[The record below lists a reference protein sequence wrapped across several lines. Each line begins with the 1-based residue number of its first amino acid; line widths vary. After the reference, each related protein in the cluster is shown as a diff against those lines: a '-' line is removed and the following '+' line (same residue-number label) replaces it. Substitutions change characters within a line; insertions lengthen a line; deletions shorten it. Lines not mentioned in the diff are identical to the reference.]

1 MKCLQIS
8 EKIKNIRVSGT
19 IKMADLARELQQE
32 GKDIIE
38 LNEGEPDF
46 GTPDCV
52 IDSSFQAAKSGQTRY
67 TAVSGTLELRE
78 AVVKKFLKNK
88 VKYTVDEI
96 IVGSGAKQLIF
107 NALFSTINPSDE
119 VIIPAPY
126 WVSYPD
132 IVKLADGVPVI
143 IKCKE
148 NNDFKITDK
157 QLSESLTPKSRWLI
171 LNSPGNPT
179 GAVYSSDEL
188 LALAEIIRQF
198 PNLSVI
204 CDDIYESI
212 TFDNHNFATLVE
224 VAPDLKERVLTVN
237 GVSKSY
243 AMTGWRIGYAG
254 GPLDLINAMK
264 KLQGQS
270 TTNASSVGQAAALAA
285 LNGSQEILID
295 WNVAYK
301 RRMNIVFDE
310 LSKVEDLT
318 LRKPQGAFYLFVNC
332 AKLLGKTT
340 PSGVILKTDID
351 ICTYFIQEALVA
363 LVPGSEFGCPGYFRL
378 CFAKSDQQLKE
389 ACSNLVSAIH
399 NLV

>member
-1 MKCLQIS
+1 MQIS

-32 GKDIIE
+32 GNDIIE
-38 LNEGEPDF
+38 LSEGEPDF
-46 GTPDCV
+46 DTPGFV
-52 IDSSFQAAKSGQTRY
+52 IESSFQAAQNGQTRY

-78 AVVKKFLKNK
+78 AIAKKFLKNK
-88 VKYTVDEI
+88 IKYAVDEI

-107 NALFSTINPSDE
+107 NALFSTINPGDE

-132 IVKLADGVPVI
+132 IVKLSDGVPVFI
-143 IKCKE
+143 ECKE
-148 NNDFKITDK
+148 GNDFKITDE
-157 QLSESLTPKSRWLI
+157 QLRESLTSKSRWLI

-188 LALAEIIRQF
+188 LALAEIIRLF

-212 TFDNHNFATLVE
+212 TFDNHNFVTLVE

-254 GPLDLINAMK
+254 GPLDLIDAMK

-270 TTNASSVGQAAALAA
+270 TTNASSIGQAAALAA
-285 LNGSQEILID
+285 LNGSQEILTD
-295 WNVAYK
+295 WNVAYR

-310 LSKVEDLT
+310 LSKVEGLV
-318 LRKPQGAFYLFVNC
+318 LRKPQGAFYHFVNC
-332 AKLLGKTT
+332 SKLLGKTT
-340 PSGVILKTDID
+340 PLGVVLKTDID

-378 CFAKSDQQLKE
+378 CFAKSDQQLKA
-389 ACSNLVSAIH
+389 ACSNLVSAIN
-399 NLV
+399 NLL

>member
-1 MKCLQIS
+1 M
-8 EKIKNIRVSGT
+8 GFPG
-19 IKMADLARELQQE
+19 ELSINQ
-32 GKDIIE
+32 
-38 LNEGEPDF
+38 
-46 GTPDCV
+46 
-52 IDSSFQAAKSGQTRY
+52 R
-67 TAVSGTLELRE
+67 
-78 AVVKKFLKNK
+78 
-88 VKYTVDEI
+88 
-96 IVGSGAKQLIF
+96 
-107 NALFSTINPSDE
+107 LF
-119 VIIPAPY
+119 
-126 WVSYPD
+126 W
-132 IVKLADGVPVI
+132 VKLS
-143 IKCKE
+143 
-148 NNDFKITDK
+148 
-157 QLSESLTPKSRWLI
+157 LSC
-171 LNSPGNPT
+171 
-179 GAVYSSDEL
+179 
-188 LALAEIIRQF
+188 
-198 PNLSVI
+198 LSVI
-204 CDDIYESI
+204 LKSLFSLHLII
-212 TFDNHNFATLVE
+212 TGTLVE

-340 PSGVILKTDID
+340 ASGVILKTDID

-389 ACSNLVSAIH
+389 ACSNLASAIH